1 MFKPRGY
8 TTAQGF
14 IGFLADGGKMYF
26 PTASEYYEYIEEI
39 YGPKTVLS
47 A

>member
-14 IGFLADGGKMYF
+14 IGLLPDGGRMYF
-26 PTASEYYEYIEEI
+26 PTAAEYYEYIEELLEAATPI
-39 YGPKTVLS
+39 S